1 MIVYSVIICTC
12 RIVFCKLYKFHI
24 ISVCVLDTQ
33 SCLSLVIP
41 WTVACQAP
49 LSMEFSSQG
58 YRSGLPFHP
67 PSYYLCIYYL
77 GFWIEGYDDPQND
90 ATRTILSILS
100 SISQKWFALLALTR
114 TMILYRC
121 LMDALG
127 IWHSR
132 FLRVLPGILFQILIS
147 FELLLEFA
155 NFFWIYRA
163 FFLQF
168 FCSEICP
175 SNTK

>member
-1 MIVYSVIICTC
+1 MCIQS
-12 RIVFCKLYKFHI
+12 LYALVELYFASYTNFI
-24 ISVCVLDTQ
+24 LSLCCVLDTQ
-33 SCLSLVIP
+33 SCLTLVIP

-77 GFWIEGYDDPQND
+77 GFLIEGYDDPQND

-100 SISQKWFALLALTR
+100 SISRKWFALLALTL

-132 FLRVLPGILFQILIS
+132 FFRVLPGILFQILIS

-163 FFLQF
+163 FFLQWDL
-168 FCSEICP
+168 SQ
-175 SNTK
+175 